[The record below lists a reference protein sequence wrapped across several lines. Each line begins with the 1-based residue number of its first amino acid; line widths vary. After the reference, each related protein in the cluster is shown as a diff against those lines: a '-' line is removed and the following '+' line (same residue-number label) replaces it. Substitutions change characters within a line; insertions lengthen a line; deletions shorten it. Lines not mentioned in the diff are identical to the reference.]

1 MGLTETLL
9 HYITQLISYL
19 GYTGVFIL
27 MALESMIAPIPSEM
41 VMPFAG
47 FLIYT
52 GQFTVLGVMLASSLG
67 SIAGSLASYWMGRK
81 GEAVVLHLGR
91 YLMLNPHHLEWTAQ
105 FFCRY
110 GSRTIFVSRFIPI
123 VRHLISIPAGL
134 GKMKLAPFLVYTT
147 IGATMW
153 NMFLAFLGM
162 KLKEHW
168 EVIHHYSHTLD
179 IILVATAVLGAAA
192 YVVWRWRCP
201 KKTAKTVSLACKTE
215 PE

>member
-27 MALESMIAPIPSEM
+27 MALESMIAPVPSEM

-52 GQFTVLGVMLASSLG
+52 GEFTVLGVMLASSLG
-67 SIAGSLASYWMGRK
+67 SIVGSLASYWMGRK
-81 GEAVVLHLGR
+81 GEAVVLRFGR
-91 YLMLNPHHLEWTAQ
+91 YLMLNPHHLEWTAD

-110 GSRTIFVSRFIPI
+110 GSRTIFISRFIPI

-134 GKMKLAPFLVYTT
+134 GKMNLVPFLIYTT

-153 NMFLAFLGM
+153 NMFLAFLGL

-179 IILVATAVLGAAA
+179 IILVATAVFGAAA
-192 YVVWRWRCP
+192 YVFWRWRYP
-201 KKTAKTVSLACKTE
+201 KKTSEAVSLACKTD

>member
-27 MALESMIAPIPSEM
+27 MALESMIAPVPSEM

-47 FLIYT
+47 FLIYS
-52 GQFTVLGVMLASSLG
+52 GEFTVLGVMLASSLG
-67 SIAGSLASYWMGRK
+67 SIVGSLASYWMGRK
-81 GEAVVLHLGR
+81 GEAVVLRFGR
-91 YLMLNPHHLEWTAQ
+91 YLMLNPHHLEWTET
-105 FFCRY
+105 FFFRY
-110 GSRTIFVSRFIPI
+110 GSRTIFISRFIPI

-134 GKMKLAPFLVYTT
+134 GKMKLLPFLMYTA

-153 NMFLAFLGM
+153 NMFLAYLGM

-179 IILVATAVLGAAA
+179 IVVVVAAA
-192 YVVWRWRCP
+192 LGVAAYFFWWRRRS
-201 KKTAKTVSLACKTE
+201 KKNQTSDHETVAH
-215 PE
+215 P

>member
-27 MALESMIAPIPSEM
+27 MALESMIAPVPSEM

-47 FLIYT
+47 FLIYS
-52 GQFTVLGVMLASSLG
+52 GEFTVLGVLLASSLG
-67 SIAGSLASYWMGRK
+67 SIVGSLASYWLGRK
-81 GEAVVLHLGR
+81 GEAVVLRFGR
-91 YLMLNPHHLEWTAQ
+91 YLMLNPHHLEWTET
-105 FFCRY
+105 FFFRY
-110 GSRTIFVSRFIPI
+110 GSRTIFISRFIPI

-134 GKMKLAPFLVYTT
+134 GKMKLLPFLIYTT

-162 KLKEHW
+162 KLKQHW

-179 IILVATAVLGAAA
+179 IVVLGAAVLGGVA
-192 YVVWRWRCP
+192 YLFWWRRRSNRVKAVLP
-201 KKTAKTVSLACKTE
+201 SD
-215 PE
+215 